1 MPNTNIDKFVVV
13 DTSGQHTIDL
23 SYCRCVGAADR
34 HIQLLR
40 ISWFPASID
49 RPRTAYTFDV
59 LNSFQLVN
67 LQGKLSLYD
76 FYLSLVHKSDNMD
89 SSDIKVCRVLNLARL
104 F

>member
-1 MPNTNIDKFVVV
+1 MPSANIDKFVVV
-13 DTSGQHTIDL
+13 DMSGQHTVDL
-23 SYCRCVGAADR
+23 SYCGCVGAADQ

-49 RPRTAYTFDV
+49 CPWTAYTFNV

-76 FYLSLVHKSDNMD
+76 FYLSLVHKSDNAD
-89 SSDIKVCRVLNLARL
+89 SLYIKVYRVLNL
-104 F
+104 